1 MATLRITYQTKDY
14 DLALSVELSL
24 SPFLSK
30 LLKAENAGNSII
42 DHLTKYHSPDGG
54 SIEINNFE
62 VTGSSYDA
70 EKKKGQVKISYR
82 IYYFYGC
89 ADITKDAGDH
99 ETWNFDIDTRTN
111 TLIVYMP
118 EYEQRSTADE
128 F

>member
-1 MATLRITYQTKDY
+1 MATLRLSYAQSDY
-14 DLALSVELSL
+14 DQVLSGEASMTI
-24 SPFLSK
+24 FLGKILKSEPAFSK
-30 LLKAENAGNSII
+30 II
-42 DHLTKYHSPDGG
+42 DHLSAYHRPDGG

-62 VTGSSYDA
+62 ITDASYNT
-70 EKKKGQVKISYR
+70 ETNKGQVKISYR

-99 ETWNFDIDTRTN
+99 ETWNFDIDTTGS
-111 TLIVYMP
+111 TLILYMP

>member
-1 MATLRITYQTKDY
+1 MATLRITYKTDDY
-14 DLALSVELSL
+14 IHSLSDVLPL
-24 SPFLSK
+24 SPFLSD
-30 LLKAENAGNSII
+30 LLKAEPARNAII

-54 SIEINNFE
+54 SIEINDFE
-62 VTGSSYDA
+62 VTSSSYDA
-70 EKKKGQVKISYR
+70 EKKRGQVKISYR

-99 ETWNFDIDTRTN
+99 ETWNFDIDTKTT
-111 TLIVYMP
+111 TLLLYMP

>member
-1 MATLRITYQTKDY
+1 MATLKITYQTHDY
-14 DLALSVELSL
+14 THSLSDELSSL
-24 SPFLSK
+24 LGN
-30 LLKAENAGNSII
+30 LLKAEIPRNAII

-54 SIEINNFE
+54 SIEINDFE

-70 EKKKGQVKISYR
+70 EKKRGQVKISYR

-99 ETWNFDIDTRTN
+99 ETWNFDIDTKTN
-111 TLIVYMP
+111 TLVVYMP